1 MKNYFLSIVLCLA
14 FFQFISCTSLE
25 TISDAKQYNI
35 TLANNTND
43 NIKLFVY
50 QGSGEYDEILPV
62 ENIYLVTIPEM
73 RGGFSNFF
81 GIKFNKHIPEEFKVV
96 KIMKDEKTIKEFSI
110 MEIEQFKKDEKD
122 NLLIPLLNK
131 M

>member
-96 KIMKDEKTIKEFSI
+96 KIMKDEKQLRNFPLWKLNSL
-110 MEIEQFKKDEKD
+110 KKMKR
-122 NLLIPLLNK
+122 IIC
-131 M
+131 